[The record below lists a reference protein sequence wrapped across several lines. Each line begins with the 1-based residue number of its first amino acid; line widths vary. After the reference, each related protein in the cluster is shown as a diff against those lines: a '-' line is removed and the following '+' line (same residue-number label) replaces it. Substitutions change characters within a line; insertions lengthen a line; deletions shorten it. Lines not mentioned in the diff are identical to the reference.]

1 MSTELVTQL
10 IILATAL
17 VGLYKAAT
25 FKSAENSTDGKAEPS
40 PVSEAVSGLL
50 NFVGIFAFMLAMPAF
65 IWAFTTITENI
76 GSSSKRSE
84 PVQYSIP
91 YEVSKD
97 PSKAE
102 LMLVAASQIPYD
114 SSRVSALEKVS
125 NFAISVGNYK
135 VAVLAAASIP
145 YESSRG
151 SQLAKVVESIEK
163 ETGEKLPNK
172 PINQNK

>member
-1 MSTELVTQL
+1 MNTELVTQL

-25 FKSAENSTDGKAEPS
+25 FKSAENSTDGKVEPS
-40 PVSEAVSGLL
+40 PVSEAVARLL
-50 NFVGIFAFMLAMPAF
+50 DFVGIFAFMLAMPAF

-84 PVQYSIP
+84 AVQYSIP

-102 LMLVAASQIPYD
+102 LMLAAASQISYET
-114 SSRVSALEKVS
+114 SRGSALEKVS
-125 NFAISVGNYK
+125 NFAISAGNYQ

-145 YESSRG
+145 YEPSRD
-151 SQLAKVVESIEK
+151 SQLAKVVDSIEK
-163 ETGEKLPNK
+163 EARGKLPNK
-172 PINQNK
+172 QINKD